1 MNPCCEHLFREAKR
15 EIEIRDKRII
25 ELQSEC
31 TRLFE
36 PTREFWNMEN
46 QTRIENLIKE
56 NELYTDKIFELED
69 KSSVLTVE
77 LEGYKAEFEKYLKAY
92 HIEIETN
99 RKLQAE
105 NERLQNYVITGYEQG
120 VDELTK
126 ELNICN
132 QILWEIVDAWYYE
145 IAFGQKMYH
154 IKTIITDKHY
164 SYLRKFIGRKN
175 ER

>member
-56 NELYTDKIFELED
+56 NEILFE
-69 KSSVLTVE
+69 KTVE
-77 LEGYKAEFEKYLKAY
+77 LEGYKIEFEKYLKAY
-92 HIEIETN
+92 HFEIDTI
-99 RKLQAE
+99 RKLQAKNRKLKE
-105 NERLQNYVITGYEQG
+105 CVKWYADPKNCDNIDFTHCEWCERTEEEIADAGFRARQCL
-120 VDELTK
+120 K
-126 ELNICN
+126 EL
-132 QILWEIVDAWYYE
+132 EE
-145 IAFGQKMYH
+145 K
-154 IKTIITDKHY
+154 
-164 SYLRKFIGRKN
+164 
-175 ER
+175 